1 MICKNCGAELV
12 ENAKFC
18 GVCGK
23 EILDEIKK
31 VKCNN
36 CGNEYNSELGMCPNC
51 GETEYLKIETN
62 HFSNGAV
69 NQGQSE
75 PLPLP
80 IPQPTETKKSLKKWQ
95 TALIA
100 IAGILVVI
108 IISVTNTLRDYNEK
122 QKIDDEFDAAFG
134 DLGDDLEDFDD
145 DTDEIAYTKGTFENN
160 IYTNEWANI
169 KLTVPE
175 GYIEGNSA
183 NYDSFSDGGIT
194 ECGLYL
200 MSPQYEM
207 YAITFVDIS
216 SQKYVD
222 ENIFLSQLSA
232 GISQTDIENVKYT
245 IPEKFEDITI
255 AGENYIVAHYKATTF
270 GVDMVQSY
278 YVRKI
283 GDRLCNIVI
292 INSTKEEN
300 DALVSNIIPVNE

>member
-1 MICKNCGAELV
+1 MTCKNCGAELV

-18 GVCGK
+18 GICGK
-23 EILDEIKK
+23 EILEENIKA
-31 VKCNN
+31 KCTN

-51 GETEYLKIETN
+51 GETAHLEIQN
-62 HFSNGAV
+62 IAV
-69 NQGQSE
+69 LNDEVNKGQSE

-95 TALIA
+95 TVLIA
-100 IAGILVVI
+100 ITGILVII

-134 DLGDDLEDFDD
+134 DLADDLEDFADD
-145 DTDEIAYTKGTFENN
+145 SNDVAYTKGIFENN

-169 KLTVPE
+169 KLTAPE
-175 GYIEGNSA
+175 GYTEGNSV
-183 NYDSFSDGGIT
+183 NYDSFSDGGTT

-200 MSPQYEM
+200 ISPQYEM

-222 ENIFLSQLSA
+222 ENIFLSQLSV
-232 GISQTDIENVKYT
+232 GILQQNIENVEYT

-255 AGENYIVAHYKATTF
+255 AGENYVVAHYKATTF
-270 GVDMVQSY
+270 GVGVVQSY

-283 GDRLCNIVI
+283 GDRLCSIVI

-300 DALVSNIIPVNE
+300 NALVSNIIPVNE